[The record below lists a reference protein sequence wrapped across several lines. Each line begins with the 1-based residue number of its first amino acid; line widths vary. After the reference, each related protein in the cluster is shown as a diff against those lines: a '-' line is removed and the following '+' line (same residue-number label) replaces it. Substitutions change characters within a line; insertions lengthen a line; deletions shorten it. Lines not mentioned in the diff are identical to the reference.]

1 MLGER
6 IAALRRI
13 RGLSQ
18 AQLAKLLRISPS
30 AMGMYEQGRR
40 EPPVQ
45 TIIALARNLSVSTD
59 FLLTGQAA
67 TEEESRLLSQL
78 LETCVESADRKLAR
92 RPDRPFTKGELAAL
106 FAALL
111 AE

>member
-18 AQLAKLLRISPS
+18 AQLANLLKISPS

-40 EPPVQ
+40 EPSAATLVA
-45 TIIALARNLSVSTD
+45 IATLFGVSTD
-59 FLLTGQAA
+59 YLLTGKPSQ
-67 TEEESRLLSQL
+67 TEEAVILQL
-78 LETCVESADRKLAR
+78 LQKQLAQNTR
-92 RPDRPFTKGELAAL
+92 RAGDLLPQELAVL
-106 FAALL
+106 LTAALTNP
-111 AE
+111 

>member
-18 AQLAKLLRISPS
+18 AQLANLLKISPS

-45 TIIALARNLSVSTD
+45 TLVALSRHLAVSTD
-59 FLLTGQAA
+59 FLLTGQAV
-67 TEEESRLLSQL
+67 TREESDLLSLL
-78 LETCVESADRKLAR
+78 LETCVEAADRKLAVR
-92 RPDRPFTKGELAAL
+92 RDRPFSKTELAAL

-111 AE
+111 TE